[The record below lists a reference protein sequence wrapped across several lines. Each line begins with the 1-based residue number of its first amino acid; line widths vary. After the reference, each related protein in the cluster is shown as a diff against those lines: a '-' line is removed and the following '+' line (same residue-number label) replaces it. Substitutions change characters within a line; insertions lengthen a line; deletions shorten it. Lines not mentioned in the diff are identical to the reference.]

1 MGILVW
7 VVIIGWVIFV
17 IFSLVIVIKAFGE
30 SIVQGLL
37 CLFIPFYILYYA
49 FARLQSER
57 KGFIV
62 GVWLLALLSGPVA
75 DTLGV
80 AFIGLKACTLLT
92 KAEVEAVLGEPI
104 EKPQPVPAPASL
116 LGVSDFCGCKTV
128 KTPPKVV
135 LVGLE
140 EKCPS
145 LDPLLKR
152 ATAKPL
158 SLSDVGDEAY
168 WDGTALVARKGKA
181 CLFLAVRDQARAGGM
196 SQAEIFQADKT
207 LAQKAVTRLPR

>member
-1 MGILVW
+1 MGILFW
-7 VVIIGWVIFV
+7 VVIVGYVIFV
-17 IFSLVIVIKAFGE
+17 VFSLIIIGKAFGE
-30 SIVQGLL
+30 SFGQGLL

-75 DTLGV
+75 DILGV
-80 AFIGLKACTLLT
+80 AFIGLKACTLVT

-104 EKPQPVPAPASL
+104 EKPQPMPAPASIF
-116 LGVSDFCGCKTV
+116 GVSDICGCKTV
-128 KTPPKVV
+128 KIPLKVV
-135 LVGLE
+135 IVGLE

-145 LDPLLKR
+145 LDPFLKK
-152 ATAKPL
+152 ATGKPL

-168 WDGTALVARKGKA
+168 WDGTALLARKGKA
-181 CLFLAVRDQARAGGM
+181 CLFLTIQDRAGAGGM
-196 SQAEIFQADKT
+196 SRAAIFQANKA
-207 LAQKAVTRLPR
+207 LAEKALTRLPR